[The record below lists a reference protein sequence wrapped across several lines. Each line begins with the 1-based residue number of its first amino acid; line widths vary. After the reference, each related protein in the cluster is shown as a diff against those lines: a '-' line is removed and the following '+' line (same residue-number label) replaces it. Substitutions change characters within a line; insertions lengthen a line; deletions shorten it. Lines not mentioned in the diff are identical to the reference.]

1 MKKQTII
8 AIVIAVIVVL
18 AIIVGVVV
26 WNNQKSNEGTTIE
39 TASQMK
45 EMFKSIYNKLG
56 DELPNLETQKIDVS
70 DASMVKAY
78 TGLQS
83 NENVET
89 IVVSEPSM
97 SAQAYS
103 AVAVKVKAGANIEN
117 MKQEMLDNIDMA
129 KWICVSASNLYITN
143 SGNTIFMV
151 MSDEDWA
158 KLVYDSFKEQVE
170 NKIGKE
176 LEKSEDTDYELPPE
190 ITGNSVSP
198 VSPILDGTDSVVP
211 PVVDD
216 ENNEVTTEASGNLK

>member
-8 AIVIAVIVVL
+8 AIVIAVIAVL

-56 DELPNLETQKIDVS
+56 DELPDLETQKIDVS

-97 SAQAYS
+97 SSQAYS
-103 AVAVKVKAGANIEN
+103 AVAVKVKAGANVEN

-158 KLVYDSFKEQVE
+158 KPVYDAFKEYVN
-170 NKIGKE
+170 NKVGKE
-176 LEKSEDTDYELPPE
+176 LDKISSDADIELPPE
-190 ITGNSVSP
+190 MPAVM
-198 VSPILDGTDSVVP
+198 
-211 PVVDD
+211 
-216 ENNEVTTEASGNLK
+216 

>member
-8 AIVIAVIVVL
+8 AIVIAVIAVL
-18 AIIVGVVV
+18 AIITGIVI
-26 WNNQKSNEGTTIE
+26 WNNQKSNGGTTIE

-56 DELPNLETQKIDVS
+56 DELPDLETQKIDVS

-97 SAQAYS
+97 SSQAFS
-103 AVAVKVKAGANIEN
+103 AVAVKVKAGANVEN
-117 MKQEMLDNIDMA
+117 MKQEMLDNINMA

-158 KLVYDSFKEQVE
+158 KPVYDAFKEYVN

-176 LEKSEDTDYELPPE
+176 LDKISSDADIELPPE
-190 ITGNSVSP
+190 MPAVM
-198 VSPILDGTDSVVP
+198 
-211 PVVDD
+211 
-216 ENNEVTTEASGNLK
+216 

>member
-26 WNNQKSNEGTTIE
+26 WNNQKSNGGTTIE

-56 DELPNLETQKIDVS
+56 DKLPDLETQKIDVS

-97 SAQAYS
+97 SSQAYS
-103 AVAVKVKAGANIEN
+103 AVAVKVKAGANVEK

-158 KLVYDSFKEQVE
+158 KPVYDAFKEYVN
-170 NKIGKE
+170 NKVGKE
-176 LEKSEDTDYELPPE
+176 LDKISSDADIELPPE
-190 ITGNSVSP
+190 MPAVM
-198 VSPILDGTDSVVP
+198 
-211 PVVDD
+211 
-216 ENNEVTTEASGNLK
+216 

>member
-8 AIVIAVIVVL
+8 AIVIAVIAVL

-26 WNNQKSNEGTTIE
+26 WNNQKSNGGTTIE

-56 DELPNLETQKIDVS
+56 DELPDLETQKIDVS

-97 SAQAYS
+97 SSQAFS
-103 AVAVKVKAGANIEN
+103 AVAVKVKAGANVEN

-158 KLVYDSFKEQVE
+158 KPVYDAFKEYVN

-176 LEKSEDTDYELPPE
+176 LDKISSDADIELPPE
-190 ITGNSVSP
+190 MPAVM
-198 VSPILDGTDSVVP
+198 
-211 PVVDD
+211 
-216 ENNEVTTEASGNLK
+216 

>member
-8 AIVIAVIVVL
+8 AIVIAVIAVL
-18 AIIVGVVV
+18 AIITGIVI
-26 WNNQKSNEGTTIE
+26 WNNQKSNGGTTIE

-56 DELPNLETQKIDVS
+56 DELPDLETQKIDVS

-97 SAQAYS
+97 SSQAFS
-103 AVAVKVKAGANIEN
+103 AVAVKVKASANVEN

-158 KLVYDSFKEQVE
+158 KPVYDAFKEYVN
-170 NKIGKE
+170 NKVGKE
-176 LEKSEDTDYELPPE
+176 LDKISSDADIELPPE
-190 ITGNSVSP
+190 MPAVM
-198 VSPILDGTDSVVP
+198 
-211 PVVDD
+211 
-216 ENNEVTTEASGNLK
+216 

>member
-56 DELPNLETQKIDVS
+56 DELPDLETQKIDVS

-97 SAQAYS
+97 SSQAYS
-103 AVAVKVKAGANIEN
+103 AVAVKVKAGANVEN

-158 KLVYDSFKEQVE
+158 KPVYDAFKEYVN
-170 NKIGKE
+170 NKVGKE
-176 LEKSEDTDYELPPE
+176 LDKISSDADIELPPE
-190 ITGNSVSP
+190 MPAVM
-198 VSPILDGTDSVVP
+198 
-211 PVVDD
+211 
-216 ENNEVTTEASGNLK
+216 

>member
-158 KLVYDSFKEQVE
+158 KPVYEAFKEYV
-170 NKIGKE
+170 NNNIGKE
-176 LEKSEDTDYELPPE
+176 LEKISDEEDIELPPE
-190 ITGNSVSP
+190 MPAVM
-198 VSPILDGTDSVVP
+198 
-211 PVVDD
+211 
-216 ENNEVTTEASGNLK
+216 

>member
-8 AIVIAVIVVL
+8 AIVIAVIAVL
-18 AIIVGVVV
+18 AITTGIVI
-26 WNNQKSNEGTTIE
+26 WNNQKSNGGTIIE

-56 DELPNLETQKIDVS
+56 DELPDLETQKIDVS

-97 SAQAYS
+97 SSQAFS
-103 AVAVKVKAGANIEN
+103 AVAVKVKAGANVEN

-158 KLVYDSFKEQVE
+158 KPVYDAFKEYVN

-176 LEKSEDTDYELPPE
+176 LDKISSDADIELPPE
-190 ITGNSVSP
+190 MPAVM
-198 VSPILDGTDSVVP
+198 
-211 PVVDD
+211 
-216 ENNEVTTEASGNLK
+216 

>member
-8 AIVIAVIVVL
+8 AIVIAVIAVL
-18 AIIVGVVV
+18 AIITGIVI
-26 WNNQKSNEGTTIE
+26 WNNQKSNGGTTIE

-56 DELPNLETQKIDVS
+56 DELPDLETQKIDVS

-97 SAQAYS
+97 SSQAFS
-103 AVAVKVKAGANIEN
+103 AVAVKAKAGANVEN

-158 KLVYDSFKEQVE
+158 KPVYDAFKEYVN

-176 LEKSEDTDYELPPE
+176 LDKISSDADIELPPE
-190 ITGNSVSP
+190 MPAVM
-198 VSPILDGTDSVVP
+198 
-211 PVVDD
+211 
-216 ENNEVTTEASGNLK
+216 

>member
-158 KLVYDSFKEQVE
+158 KPVYEAFKKYVN

-176 LEKSEDTDYELPPE
+176 LDKISSDEDIELPPE
-190 ITGNSVSP
+190 MPAVM
-198 VSPILDGTDSVVP
+198 
-211 PVVDD
+211 
-216 ENNEVTTEASGNLK
+216 

>member
-8 AIVIAVIVVL
+8 AIVIAVIAVL
-18 AIIVGVVV
+18 AIITGIVI

-56 DELPNLETQKIDVS
+56 DELPDLETQKIDVS

-97 SAQAYS
+97 SSQAFS
-103 AVAVKVKAGANIEN
+103 AVAVKVKAGANVEN

-158 KLVYDSFKEQVE
+158 KPVYDAFKEYVN

-176 LEKSEDTDYELPPE
+176 LDKISSDADIELPPE
-190 ITGNSVSP
+190 MPAVM
-198 VSPILDGTDSVVP
+198 
-211 PVVDD
+211 
-216 ENNEVTTEASGNLK
+216 

>member
-1 MKKQTII
+1 
-8 AIVIAVIVVL
+8 
-18 AIIVGVVV
+18 
-26 WNNQKSNEGTTIE
+26 
-39 TASQMK
+39 MK

-70 DASMVKAY
+70 DASMVIAY

-97 SAQAYS
+97 SSQAYS

-143 SGNTIFMV
+143 CGNTIFMV
-151 MSDEDWA
+151 MADNDWA
-158 KLVYDSFKEQVE
+158 KPVYDAFKEYV
-170 NKIGKE
+170 NNDIGKE
-176 LEKSEDTDYELPPE
+176 LEKVSEDGDIELPPE
-190 ITGNSVSP
+190 MPAVI
-198 VSPILDGTDSVVP
+198 
-211 PVVDD
+211 
-216 ENNEVTTEASGNLK
+216 

>member
-18 AIIVGVVV
+18 AITIGVVV
-26 WNNQKSNEGTTIE
+26 GNSKKTKGESSTIE

-45 EMFKSIYNKLG
+45 AMFKSIYNKLG
-56 DELPNLETQKIDVS
+56 DELPDLETAKIDVS
-70 DASMVKAY
+70 DAVAVKDY

-89 IVVSEPSM
+89 LVVSEPSM
-97 SAQAYS
+97 SSQAYS
-103 AVAVKVKAGANIEN
+103 AVAVKVKAGANVEK

-158 KLVYDSFKEQVE
+158 KPVYESFKSFAKTV
-170 NKIGKE
+170 GKE
-176 LEKSEDTDYELPPE
+176 YTKEEEMQDLPDEL
-190 ITGNSVSP
+190 
-198 VSPILDGTDSVVP
+198 LY
-211 PVVDD
+211 
-216 ENNEVTTEASGNLK
+216 

>member
-56 DELPNLETQKIDVS
+56 DELSDLETQKIDVS

-97 SAQAYS
+97 SSQAYS
-103 AVAVKVKAGANIEN
+103 AVAVKVKAGANVEN

-158 KLVYDSFKEQVE
+158 KPVYDAFKEYVN
-170 NKIGKE
+170 NKVGKE
-176 LEKSEDTDYELPPE
+176 LDKISSDADIELPPE
-190 ITGNSVSP
+190 MPAVM
-198 VSPILDGTDSVVP
+198 
-211 PVVDD
+211 
-216 ENNEVTTEASGNLK
+216 

>member
-8 AIVIAVIVVL
+8 AIVIAVIAVL
-18 AIIVGVVV
+18 AIITGIVI
-26 WNNQKSNEGTTIE
+26 WNNQKSNGGTTIE

-56 DELPNLETQKIDVS
+56 DELPDLETQKIDVS

-97 SAQAYS
+97 SSQAFS

-158 KLVYDSFKEQVE
+158 KPVYDAFKEYVN

-176 LEKSEDTDYELPPE
+176 LDKISSDADIELPPE
-190 ITGNSVSP
+190 MPAVM
-198 VSPILDGTDSVVP
+198 
-211 PVVDD
+211 
-216 ENNEVTTEASGNLK
+216 

>member
-8 AIVIAVIVVL
+8 AIVIAVIAVL
-18 AIIVGVVV
+18 AIITGIVI
-26 WNNQKSNEGTTIE
+26 WNNQKSNGGTTIE

-56 DELPNLETQKIDVS
+56 DELPDLETQKIDVS

-97 SAQAYS
+97 SSQAFS
-103 AVAVKVKAGANIEN
+103 AVAVKVKAGANVEN

-129 KWICVSASNLYITN
+129 KLICVSASNLYITN

-158 KLVYDSFKEQVE
+158 KPVYDAFKEYVN

-176 LEKSEDTDYELPPE
+176 LDKISSDADIELPPE
-190 ITGNSVSP
+190 MPAVM
-198 VSPILDGTDSVVP
+198 
-211 PVVDD
+211 
-216 ENNEVTTEASGNLK
+216 

>member
-8 AIVIAVIVVL
+8 AIVIAAIVVL
-18 AIIVGVVV
+18 AIIIGVVV
-26 WNNQKSNEGTTIE
+26 GNNQKTKGESSTIE
-39 TASQMK
+39 TASQM
-45 EMFKSIYNKLG
+45 EAMFKSIYDKLG
-56 DELPNLETQKIDVS
+56 DELPNLETAEMDVS
-70 DASMVKAY
+70 DASTVKAY

-89 IVVSEPSM
+89 LVVSEPLM
-97 SAQAYS
+97 SSQAYS
-103 AVAVKVKAGANIEN
+103 AVAVKVKSGSNVEK

-158 KLVYDSFKEQVE
+158 KPVYDAFKEYVN

-176 LEKSEDTDYELPPE
+176 LDKISSDADIELPPE
-190 ITGNSVSP
+190 MPAVM
-198 VSPILDGTDSVVP
+198 
-211 PVVDD
+211 
-216 ENNEVTTEASGNLK
+216 

>member
-56 DELPNLETQKIDVS
+56 DELPDLETQKIDVS

-97 SAQAYS
+97 SSQAYS
-103 AVAVKVKAGANIEN
+103 AVAVKVKAGANVEN

-158 KLVYDSFKEQVE
+158 KPVYEAFKEYV
-170 NKIGKE
+170 NNNIGKE
-176 LEKSEDTDYELPPE
+176 LEKVSDEEDIELPPE
-190 ITGNSVSP
+190 LPAVM
-198 VSPILDGTDSVVP
+198 
-211 PVVDD
+211 
-216 ENNEVTTEASGNLK
+216 

>member
-8 AIVIAVIVVL
+8 AIVIAVIAVL
-18 AIIVGVVV
+18 AIITGIVI
-26 WNNQKSNEGTTIE
+26 WNNQKSNGGTTIE
-39 TASQMK
+39 TVSQMK

-56 DELPNLETQKIDVS
+56 DELPDLETQKIDVS

-97 SAQAYS
+97 SSQAFS
-103 AVAVKVKAGANIEN
+103 AVAVKVKAGANVEN

-158 KLVYDSFKEQVE
+158 KPVYDAFKEYVN

-176 LEKSEDTDYELPPE
+176 LDKISSDADIELPPE
-190 ITGNSVSP
+190 MPAVM
-198 VSPILDGTDSVVP
+198 
-211 PVVDD
+211 
-216 ENNEVTTEASGNLK
+216 

>member
-8 AIVIAVIVVL
+8 AIVIAVIAVL

-26 WNNQKSNEGTTIE
+26 WNNQKSNGGTTIE
-39 TASQMK
+39 TASQME

-56 DELPNLETQKIDVS
+56 DELPHLETQEIDVS
-70 DASMVKAY
+70 DASMVKVY

-89 IVVSEPSM
+89 IVVSEPLM
-97 SAQAYS
+97 SSQAYS

-117 MKQEMLDNIDMA
+117 MKQEMLNNINMA

-151 MSDEDWA
+151 MANEDWA
-158 KLVYDSFKEQVE
+158 KPVYDAFKEYVN

-176 LEKSEDTDYELPPE
+176 LDKISSDAGIELPPE
-190 ITGNSVSP
+190 MPAVM
-198 VSPILDGTDSVVP
+198 
-211 PVVDD
+211 
-216 ENNEVTTEASGNLK
+216 